1 MSEKKQPEA
10 VLLGGIDLNNVKRL
24 RRHQVQTE
32 AREQMQRDTQDGWA
46 YSWVTWNRDN
56 AIAGQN
62 VITYVELSE
71 GDQDVVHL
79 WVHNYDDEGDAESLA
94 EMTIDASELFDAEH
108 RMNFELLSQ
117 KADQLERVALKVN

>member
-56 AIAGQN
+56 AIAGQK

-79 WVHNYDDEGDAESLA
+79 WVHNYDDEGDAKQSPR
-94 EMTIDASELFDAEH
+94 IDRLRHHNPSHCFDV
-108 RMNFELLSQ
+108 RDLVM
-117 KADQLERVALKVN
+117 